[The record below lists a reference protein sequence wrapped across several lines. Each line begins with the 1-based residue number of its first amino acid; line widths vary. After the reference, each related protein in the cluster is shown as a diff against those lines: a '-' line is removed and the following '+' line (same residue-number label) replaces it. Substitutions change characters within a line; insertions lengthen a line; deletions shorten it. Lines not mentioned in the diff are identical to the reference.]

1 MGLYQRDVN
10 SIKNSLCKKTRTA
23 AQHSSQEFWHLQRGE
38 KVGKVLIQFK
48 YSTAFESMSQLHYP
62 TKEGNLPTSTI
73 LTDNRFNSSN
83 QNQDL
88 NENGTSEVTTIV
100 IAVSVCI
107 GFIII
112 VVVAVIVIKRRRR
125 ESRQLGQHES
135 FPLSDNR

>member
-1 MGLYQRDVN
+1 ML
-10 SIKNSLCKKTRTA
+10 T
-23 AQHSSQEFWHLQRGE
+23 
-38 KVGKVLIQFK
+38 QFK
-48 YSTAFESMSQLHYP
+48 YSAAFESMSQLHYP

-88 NENGTSEVTTIV
+88 TEKGTSEVTTIV

-107 GFIII
+107 GFIVI

-135 FPLSDNR
+135 FPLSDNRYISEDFVSKEPKKTKTEQTQNDSNSRRLKRV

>member
-1 MGLYQRDVN
+1 
-10 SIKNSLCKKTRTA
+10 
-23 AQHSSQEFWHLQRGE
+23 
-38 KVGKVLIQFK
+38 
-48 YSTAFESMSQLHYP
+48 MSQLHYP

-88 NENGTSEVTTIV
+88 TENGTSEVTTIV

-112 VVVAVIVIKRRRR
+112 VVVAVIVIKRRRTENR
-125 ESRQLGQHES
+125 PLGQHES
-135 FPLSDNR
+135 LPLSDNR